1 MVLQVHKGHVEGKVA
16 NGAMVDDST
25 IGDGFLG
32 TQGGKFLCSA
42 RISPL
47 IRLFFFMVIVR
58 VHNTNCGPKSYKFKL
73 LEKLL
78 VQHDIKV
85 LSDGRSCVQTS

>member
-47 IRLFFFMVIVR
+47 IRLLFF
-58 VHNTNCGPKSYKFKL
+58 HGDC
-73 LEKLL
+73 
-78 VQHDIKV
+78 
-85 LSDGRSCVQTS
+85 

>member
-16 NGAMVDDST
+16 NGAMVDDPT

-47 IRLFFFMVIVR
+47 IRLFFF
-58 VHNTNCGPKSYKFKL
+58 HGDC
-73 LEKLL
+73 
-78 VQHDIKV
+78 
-85 LSDGRSCVQTS
+85 